1 MQQLCVGG
9 KLTCL
14 AVLLQPVLLP
24 TGEGARWCIW
34 CPPHTSC
41 LLPSRGKGAANAL
54 MLVLHPPYM
63 WARLTAYLRW
73 LTLLRTRRDKGWG
86 SQHPLIPYAYVDA
99 SVFKHLSS
107 KLVNIHL
114 SCKQHNIQLS
124 CFWHFVPPPLGGR
137 VDMHGVVK
145 RRHWNYM

>member
-14 AVLLQPVLLP
+14 AVLLQPV
-24 TGEGARWCIW
+24 
-34 CPPHTSC
+34 

-73 LTLLRTRRDKGWG
+73 LTLLRTRRDKGRG

-114 SCKQHNIQLS
+114 SCKQHKHSNLLLLT
-124 CFWHFVPPPLGGR
+124 FRPPPQGAGQGGPGHALLMLKEGTEIICNTLY
-137 VDMHGVVK
+137 V
-145 RRHWNYM
+145 